1 MRRYGRYQILNE
13 KWIVNLVKSMNNK
26 KRRWDMFNGKK
37 IKYLYEQLESL
48 KVKNRYLEQQG
59 IILNNQLEY
68 NNIICVKY
76 DSIQISK
83 GGCGYE
89 KQVKERLLLYFASK
103 EIPRCNALNERV
115 FTRAFTFPGLKE
127 IKAEDIDIV
136 IKEKSE

>member
-26 KRRWDMFNGKK
+26 KRRGDMFNGKK

-48 KVKNRYLEQQG
+48 KVKNRYLEQQV

-76 DSIQISK
+76 DSIQIYK

-89 KQVKERLLLYFASK
+89 KQVKEAINYGYQLKGFISDNNCEVCIKK
-103 EIPRCNALNERV
+103 EQL
-115 FTRAFTFPGLKE
+115 
-127 IKAEDIDIV
+127 
-136 IKEKSE
+136 